1 MVNTN
6 WVAIGMSLDIYIKY
20 LIVEFV
26 KFGETLTDNAD
37 GNPEPS
43 SKLEKVQRLNG
54 EHHEIDEEKVQTK
67 NSKEAV
73 KTVLVQHNILVTGSS
88 PVGST
93 NN

>member
-43 SKLEKVQRLNG
+43 SKLEKV
-54 EHHEIDEEKVQTK
+54 
-67 NSKEAV
+67 
-73 KTVLVQHNILVTGSS
+73 
-88 PVGST
+88 
-93 NN
+93 